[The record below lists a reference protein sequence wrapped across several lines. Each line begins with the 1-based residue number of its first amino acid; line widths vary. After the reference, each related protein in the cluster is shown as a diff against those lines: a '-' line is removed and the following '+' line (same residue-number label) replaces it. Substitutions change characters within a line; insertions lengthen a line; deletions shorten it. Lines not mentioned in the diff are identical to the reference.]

1 MQYDK
6 NNNKKT
12 IIKKKKLLFYN
23 PEKEGTV
30 DQLSVLS
37 VFHLDT
43 N

>member
-12 IIKKKKLLFYN
+12 IIKKKLLFYN